1 MINLVGIRTGKE
13 GDLDD
18 LDGRILNLLLADGRM
33 SHEQIAKEIHLS
45 RPAVF
50 ERIKRLEAKG
60 VIRGYGAK
68 VDWEA
73 MGLPLTA
80 FVWVRTNSG
89 NCNDVGRQI
98 AEVRLEDMRLED
110 LHRVTGEWCFFA
122 KYRLATP
129 TVLQQVIDRIRQVP
143 GVQNTLTTIAL
154 SSIEESRQHNGHAPL
169 SGAKGLALLPAPAT

>member
-1 MINLVGIRTGKE
+1 MDDTDRGIV
-13 GDLDD
+13 
-18 LDGRILNLLLADGRM
+18 NLLLADGRM

-50 ERIKRLEAKG
+50 ERIKRLEARG

-73 MGLPLTA
+73 LGLPLTA
-80 FVWVRTNSG
+80 FVWIRTGSG
-89 NCNDVGRQI
+89 NCDECGRQI
-98 AEVRLEDMRLED
+98 AAVRMEGMQLED
-110 LHRVTGEWCFFA
+110 LHRVTGDWCFFA

-129 TVLQQVIDRIRQVP
+129 TVLQQVIDRVRQVP

-154 SSIEESRQHNGHAPL
+154 SAVTPEAPANGHARQ
-169 SGAKGLALLPAPAT
+169 SVAKGGILLPAPAS

>member
-1 MINLVGIRTGKE
+1 MNM
-13 GDLDD
+13 DD
-18 LDGRILNLLLADGRM
+18 TDRSIVNLLLVDGRM

-50 ERIKRLEAKG
+50 ERVKRLEARG
-60 VIRGYGAK
+60 VIRGYGAR

-80 FVWVRTNSG
+80 FVWIRTNSG
-89 NCNDVGRQI
+89 NCDDVGRQV
-98 AEVRLEDMRLED
+98 AGVRLESMQLDD

-129 TVLQQVIDRIRQVP
+129 TVLQQVVDRIRQVP
-143 GVQNTLTTIAL
+143 GVQNTLTTLAL
-154 SSIEESRQHNGHAPL
+154 SAIP
-169 SGAKGLALLPAPAT
+169 PAPATNGHPAPTAARGLALSPT

>member
-1 MINLVGIRTGKE
+1 M
-13 GDLDD
+13 DD
-18 LDGRILNLLLADGRM
+18 TDRSIVSLLLADGRM

-50 ERIKRLEAKG
+50 ERIKRLEVKG

-73 MGLPLTA
+73 LGLPLTA
-80 FVWVRTNSG
+80 FVWIRTGSG
-89 NCNDVGRQI
+89 NCDDCGRQI
-98 AEVRLEDMRLED
+98 AEVRLEGMLLED

-122 KYRLATP
+122 KYRLGTP
-129 TVLQQVIDRIRQVP
+129 TVLQQVIDRVRQVP

-154 SSIEESRQHNGHAPL
+154 SAVAQGSPTNGHAAR
-169 SGAKGLALLPAPAT
+169 SAARGVALLPAPAT